1 MREILFRAKAI
12 NRIKGREYRTSYKN
26 GDWVYGLVTEMY
38 DDRFPNLP
46 ATMRNTDGVSNI
58 DVDYKSIGQ
67 YTGLTDKNGKK
78 IFEGDIVQY
87 STYDDFD
94 CQSIVKF
101 GEYEQDGSDGE
112 YKAMDCLGFY
122 VEVDNFTCPD
132 WCDNE
137 PERFHDYLKQQ
148 SLAEIA
154 NQCEIIG
161 NIHDN
166 SELLKVENA

>member
-58 DVDYKSIGQ
+58 NVDYKSIGQ

-78 IFEGDIVQY
+78 IFEGDIVAYCTNTNRATNKQLHEVVFETRGESGY
-87 STYDDFD
+87 FGIKISNIETWGF
-94 CQSIVKF
+94 CQ
-101 GEYEQDGSDGE
+101 
-112 YKAMDCLGFY
+112 
-122 VEVDNFTCPD
+122 EVPAKLM
-132 WCDNE
+132 E
-137 PERFHDYLKQQ
+137 V
-148 SLAEIA
+148 
-154 NQCEIIG
+154 IG
-161 NIHDN
+161 NIHN
-166 SELLKVENA
+166 KEKKE

>member
-26 GDWVYGLVTEMY
+26 GDWVYGLVTKMY

-67 YTGLTDKNGKK
+67 YTGLTDMNGKK
-78 IFEGDIVQY
+78 IFEGDIVKYKNTSPCFECLTVTLNKPCKIAYINSQFVMAWKNFY
-87 STYDDFD
+87 RNFEQVYDDE
-94 CQSIVKF
+94 I
-101 GEYEQDGSDGE
+101 
-112 YKAMDCLGFY
+112 
-122 VEVDNFTCPD
+122 EV
-132 WCDNE
+132 
-137 PERFHDYLKQQ
+137 
-148 SLAEIA
+148 
-154 NQCEIIG
+154 IG

-166 SELLKVENA
+166 PELLEVQK